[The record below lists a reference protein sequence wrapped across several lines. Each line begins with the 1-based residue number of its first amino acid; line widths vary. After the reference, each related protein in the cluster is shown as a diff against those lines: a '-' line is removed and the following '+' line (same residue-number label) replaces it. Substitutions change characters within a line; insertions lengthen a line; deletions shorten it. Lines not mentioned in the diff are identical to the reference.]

1 MAGARTPLLAASL
14 GAALGLLVGAAIGLR
29 LAPDA
34 PDERALAPTGNT
46 PAGERDSRV
55 AALEA
60 EVARW
65 RGAYEELAQKNPGLG
80 APQEPPAAAATPPP
94 GPGPAAQPDGRPFDT
109 QALQERGYTE
119 EESNRLRERYE
130 AYELAQ
136 LYLND
141 RAGREGWRGQ
151 PRFQAESRQLADAL
165 HAELG
170 DRDYDAIL
178 YGAGRSNRVQVA
190 GVLAGSA
197 GERAGLRDGDEIVSY
212 DGHRIFEGQA
222 LVQATGIGEAGA
234 QTEMVVRR
242 DGQDL
247 RIVLPRGPIG
257 IRLQPARVPP
267 EGFL

>member
-1 MAGARTPLLAASL
+1 MAGARTLFSASL
-14 GAALGLLVGAAIGLR
+14 GAALGLLVGAAVGLR

-34 PDERALAPTGNT
+34 SDERALASTGKT
-46 PAGERDSRV
+46 PAAERDARV

-65 RGAYEELAQKNPGLG
+65 RDAYEELARKDRGPSASAEPAPNTATATPG
-80 APQEPPAAAATPPP
+80 PPPAAE
-94 GPGPAAQPDGRPFDT
+94 PDGRPFDT

-119 EESNRLRERYE
+119 EEANRLRDRYD
-130 AYELAQ
+130 AYQLAQ

-141 RAGREGWRGQ
+141 RSGREGWRGQ
-151 PRFQAESRQLADAL
+151 PRFQAESRRLADAL
-165 HAELG
+165 QAELG

-178 YGAGRSNRVQVA
+178 YGAGRSNRVQIA

-197 GERAGLRDGDEIVSY
+197 GEHAGLREGDEIVSY

-222 LVQATGIGEAGA
+222 LVQAAGSGDAGA

-242 DGQDL
+242 GDQEL
-247 RIVLPRGPIG
+247 RIMLPRGPIG
-257 IRLQPARVPP
+257 IRLQPARAPA

>member
-14 GAALGLLVGAAIGLR
+14 GAALGLLVGAAVGLR
-29 LAPDA
+29 LAPDGSDA
-34 PDERALAPTGNT
+34 RALTPTGKST
-46 PAGERDSRV
+46 ATERDARV

-65 RGAYEELAQKNPGLG
+65 RGAYEELARKEG
-80 APQEPPAAAATPPP
+80 APNAPPEPEPSAAPPPA
-94 GPGPAAQPDGRPFDT
+94 PGPAAPPDGRPFDT

-119 EESNRLRERYE
+119 EEANRLRERYE
-130 AYELAQ
+130 AYELAL

-197 GERAGLRDGDEIVSY
+197 GERAGLHDGDEIVSY

-242 DGQDL
+242 DGQEL
-247 RIVLPRGPIG
+247 RVVLPRGPIG

>member
-14 GAALGLLVGAAIGLR
+14 GAALGLLVGAAVGLR

-34 PDERALAPTGNT
+34 SDARALAPTGK
-46 PAGERDSRV
+46 PSASERDARI
-55 AALEA
+55 AELEA

-65 RGAYEELAQKNPGLG
+65 RDAYEELARSDPRPD
-80 APQEPPAAAATPPP
+80 APVDAPPAAAPPS
-94 GPGPAAQPDGRPFDT
+94 GAPAAQPDGRPFDT

-119 EESNRLRERYE
+119 EEARRLQERYE
-130 AYELAQ
+130 AYELAL

-141 RAGREGWRGQ
+141 RARREGWRQQ
-151 PRFQAESRQLADAL
+151 PRFQSESRQLSDAL

-170 DRDYDAIL
+170 DRDYDAVL

-190 GVLAGSA
+190 GVLAGSV
-197 GERAGLRDGDEIVSY
+197 GERVGLRDGDEIVSY

-222 LVQATGIGEAGA
+222 LVQATGEGEAGS

-242 DGQDL
+242 EGQDL
-247 RIVLPRGPIG
+247 RIVIPRGPIG